1 MPTAK
6 IVFFSRILDFTKN
19 EDEIAT
25 IMGHE
30 MGHVVAW
37 HSKERMSHA
46 FHSSG
51 RHTKFSTMVAQIYHD
66 LS

>member
-46 FHSSG
+46 VALELVSSASG
-51 RHTKFSTMVAQIYHD
+51 GHK
-66 LS
+66 L